1 MTPTIAAKTNNTLK
15 LPKQKI
21 PVTII
26 TGFLGSGKTT
36 TMNHILTNRQNLK
49 VAVLINEFGDINIDS
64 QLLVSIDQD
73 MVQLSNGCICCT
85 INASLIDAVNKVLE
99 RQDIDYIAIETTGL
113 AEPVPLMMTFLSS
126 QLSNVTRLDSILT
139 VVDAENFT
147 FDSLESEIAL
157 NQMIYGDIIL
167 LNKTDLVS
175 EAKLKDI
182 EDYIN
187 SVKVGARILRSQY
200 GQVALPLILDVG
212 MPTVKNINSKTLN
225 FTSLQYN
232 LIDSS
237 RVNHLERD
245 GFMFVSFQSDR
256 PLVVEKFTKFLDEQ
270 LPETVFRAKG
280 IIWYQGSKLR
290 HIFQLTGKRCNFQRD
305 QWIDAPCNQLVFIG
319 RNLDANQIRSHL
331 EQCLE
336 VSMRTSS

>member
-1 MTPTIAAKTNNTLK
+1 MTHITTATKNHTLK
-15 LPKQKI
+15 LPKQKT

-36 TMNHILTNRQNLK
+36 TMNHILTNCENLK
-49 VAVLINEFGDINIDS
+49 VAVLVNEFGDINIDS
-64 QLLVSIDQD
+64 QLLVSIDRD

-126 QLSNVTRLDSILT
+126 ELSNVTRLDSILT
-139 VVDAENFT
+139 VVDAENFNPNN
-147 FDSLESEIAL
+147 FEIESEIAL
-157 NQMIYGDIIL
+157 EQIIYGDIIL

-175 EAKLKDI
+175 ETKLQDI
-182 EDYIN
+182 EDYIH

-200 GQVALPLILDVG
+200 GQVSLPLILALG
-212 MPTVKNINSKTLN
+212 IPTSKTLN

-232 LIDSS
+232 LIGSS
-237 RVNHLERD
+237 HINRLERD
-245 GFMFVSFQSDR
+245 GFMSVSFQSDR
-256 PLVVEKFTKFLDEQ
+256 PLILEKFTKFLDEQ

-290 HIFQLTGKRCNFQRD
+290 HIFQLSGKRCNFQRD
-305 QWIDAPCNQLVFIG
+305 KWIDAPSNQLVFIG
-319 RNLDANQIRSHL
+319 RDLDADKIRNQL
-331 EQCLE
+331 EQCLA
-336 VSMRTSS
+336 VN